1 MEFGTGFFGF
11 EVGEIYIFFFFIFLG
26 IFSQFWPSISE
37 FTSFQSIFQSGN
49 FYFFLLDIFISA
61 RKYRIAPSTVD
72 GRVYFHSR
80 ISYVGIRFLFSGKF
94 INSSSFFIVVS
105 VYLVRVSAI
114 LVSPA

>member
-1 MEFGTGFFGF
+1 MKL
-11 EVGEIYIFFFFIFLG
+11 IYIFFSFFIFLG

-49 FYFFLLDIFISA
+49 YYYFLLLDIFISA

-80 ISYVGIRFLFSGKF
+80 ISYVGIR
-94 INSSSFFIVVS
+94 IFFF
-105 VYLVRVSAI
+105 R
-114 LVSPA
+114 